1 MFKSLSSLCKPA
13 ALALAACLGGL
24 PAHAAPAGFESGDTQ
39 GWTVSA
45 DGVTLTAQGSY
56 TVTLTDDHDPS
67 FAYTTTVTP
76 VSGGY
81 FGLLQ
86 MGPMPPTGTT
96 TPVSHSSQAEFTL
109 DLPSAAGDK
118 LFLRLLTAD
127 YLYSDAGPG
136 IPAYDDSVSV
146 VYDGDT
152 ANHDVWRASDILAAG
167 WSGDSG
173 WQPFA
178 LPAGTQ
184 HLQFTLS
191 NRYSIDGSNAPL
203 VAIDFSVASV
213 PEPSSFALMALGL
226 GVLVRVRSRPRA

>member
-1 MFKSLSSLCKPA
+1 M
-13 ALALAACLGGL
+13 
-24 PAHAAPAGFESGDTQ
+24 TIV
-39 GWTVSA
+39 VST
-45 DGVTLTAQGSY
+45 DRQHLT
-56 TVTLTDDHDPS
+56 
-67 FAYTTTVTP
+67 
-76 VSGGY
+76 
-81 FGLLQ
+81 
-86 MGPMPPTGTT
+86 
-96 TPVSHSSQAEFTL
+96 
-109 DLPSAAGDK
+109 
-118 LFLRLLTAD
+118 
-127 YLYSDAGPG
+127 
-136 IPAYDDSVSV
+136 

-152 ANHDVWRASDILAAG
+152 ANPDVWRASDILAAG

-226 GVLVRVRSRPRA
+226 GVLVRVRSRSRA

>member
-1 MFKSLSSLCKPA
+1 M
-13 ALALAACLGGL
+13 
-24 PAHAAPAGFESGDTQ
+24 
-39 GWTVSA
+39 
-45 DGVTLTAQGSY
+45 
-56 TVTLTDDHDPS
+56 
-67 FAYTTTVTP
+67 
-76 VSGGY
+76 
-81 FGLLQ
+81 
-86 MGPMPPTGTT
+86 
-96 TPVSHSSQAEFTL
+96 SHSSQAEFTL

-127 YLYSDAGPG
+127 YFYSDAGPG
-136 IPAYDDSVSV
+136 IAAYDDSVSV

-152 ANHDVWRASDILAAG
+152 ANPDVWRASDILAAG

>member
-24 PAHAAPAGFESGDTQ
+24 SAHAAPAGFESGDTQ

-136 IPAYDDSVSV
+136 IPAYDSVSV

-152 ANHDVWRASDILAAG
+152 ANPDVWRASDILAAG

>member
-1 MFKSLSSLCKPA
+1 MSMFKSLSMPA
-13 ALALAACLGGL
+13 ALVLTASLVTPL
-24 PAHAAPAGFESGDTQ
+24 AHAAPAGFESGDAQ

-45 DGVTLTAQGSY
+45 DGVQLTAQGSY
-56 TVTLTDDHDPS
+56 TVTLTDDQDPS
-67 FAYTTTVTP
+67 FSYTTTVTP

-86 MGPMPPTGTT
+86 MGTMPATTAT
-96 TPVSHSSQAEFTL
+96 TPVSYSSQAEFTL
-109 DLPSAAGDK
+109 ALPSTAGDK
-118 LFLRLLTAD
+118 LFLRLLAAD

-136 IPAYDDSVSV
+136 VPAYDDSIAV

-152 ANHDVWRASDILAAG
+152 ANPDVWRASDILDAG

-173 WQPFA
+173 WQPFV
-178 LPAGTQ
+178 LPVGTQ
-184 HLQFTLS
+184 HLQFTLT
-191 NRYSIDGSNAPL
+191 NHYSVDGNNAPL
-203 VAIDFSVASV
+203 AALDFSVASV

>member
-1 MFKSLSSLCKPA
+1 MFCSNGKPEPDVFLEA
-13 ALALAACLGGL
+13 ARRIGAS
-24 PAHAAPAGFESGDTQ
+24 PEE
-39 GWTVSA
+39 
-45 DGVTLTAQGSY
+45 TL
-56 TVTLTDDHDPS
+56 V
-67 FAYTTTVTP
+67 V
-76 VSGGY
+76 
-81 FGLLQ
+81 
-86 MGPMPPTGTT
+86 
-96 TPVSHSSQAEFTL
+96 E
-109 DLPSAAGDK
+109 
-118 LFLRLLTAD
+118 
-127 YLYSDAGPG
+127 DAGPG
-136 IPAYDDSVSV
+136 IPAYDDSIAV

-152 ANHDVWRASDILAAG
+152 ANPDVWRASDILAAG